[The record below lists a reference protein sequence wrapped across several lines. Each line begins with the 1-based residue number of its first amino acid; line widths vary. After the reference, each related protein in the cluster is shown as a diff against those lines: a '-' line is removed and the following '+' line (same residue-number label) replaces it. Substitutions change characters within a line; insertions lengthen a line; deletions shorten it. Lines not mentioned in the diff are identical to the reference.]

1 MRKRVAGLMLGGAL
15 LASTAPHAQQTLP
28 SAPQD
33 MAKLNAEIRA
43 AVETCIECHGPG
55 GVSSTP
61 TRPTIAGQKA
71 VYIQSQLE
79 AFKSSAN
86 GSVIVNENLEDPL
99 LRSDPVME
107 HMAQGLPDYLIEP
120 LSVAMSAMACDGGD
134 AKPKSK
140 FKPRRPFAADACVS
154 CHGVD
159 GIGVWDGV
167 PNLAGQQRAYLRRQ
181 LLLIRET
188 AWGAEPREGESWRSH
203 PIMEAKTARMRIAD
217 IDAIARYYSKLD
229 CRGAVASTPE
239 ENN

>member
-1 MRKRVAGLMLGGAL
+1 MKRQFAGLTFGAVL
-15 LASTAPHAQQTLP
+15 LASTSLHAQQVVP
-28 SAPQD
+28 PNEQD
-33 MAKLNAEIRA
+33 MAKLNAEVSTAI
-43 AVETCIECHGPG
+43 ETCIECHGPG

-71 VYIQSQLE
+71 SYIRSQLE

-86 GSVIVNENLEDPL
+86 GSVSIDQTLNNPL

-107 HMAQGLPDYLIEP
+107 HMAQGLPAHLIEP
-120 LSVAMSAMACDGGD
+120 LSVAVSAMACDGGNP
-134 AKPKSK
+134 KPKSK
-140 FKPRRPFAADACVS
+140 FQPRRPFAADACVS

-188 AWGAEPREGESWRSH
+188 AWGADPREGEAWRSH

-229 CRGAVASTPE
+229 CRGAQASISE